1 MLKIWLYDRKERK
14 ELTLVDPNNGV
25 DWVQD
30 FIGNTGSFTTDGDE
44 PEQGMIL
51 AISNWTDEE
60 KEEVGYPVDVDYVMS
75 GDDFDWWNNIVNA
88 QDEISE
94 LESELID
101 SSNREEYED
110 SINHNDLEDEIN
122 SALDYLR
129 ALKETE

>member
-1 MLKIWLYDRKERK
+1 MKIWLYDRKERK
-14 ELTLVDPNNGV
+14 ELNLVDPNNGV

-44 PEQGMIL
+44 PSQGMIL
-51 AISNWTDEE
+51 AVSNWLDEE
-60 KEEVGYPVDVDYVMS
+60 KEELGYPVDVDYVMS
-75 GDDFDWWNNIVNA
+75 GEDFDWWNNIVNA

-101 SSNREEYED
+101 SSNLEEYED

-129 ALKETE
+129 TLKESE